1 LYQIYSSTLSG
12 KSKQQQPTQA
22 KSGSYKQEIQLATWM
37 DSYHRYAV
45 GATVTGN
52 AQYVDLIN
60 HMHTSVQAG
69 DQIHNKDKRISTQA
83 GTVMYDRI
91 VRKEWDRLMSQG
103 EPVDM
108 TRDSQTVNDE
118 AVKQAL
124 LLAPYQSWG
133 SGQRVTDDAL
143 PTKPWVKPNANKFW
157 KSAQAN
163 YQKGKGGKGQGK
175 GQKGKGKGKKGTEGW
190 PKPKPYKGGKKNK
203 GE

>member
-1 LYQIYSSTLSG
+1 
-12 KSKQQQPTQA
+12 
-22 KSGSYKQEIQLATWM
+22 M
-37 DSYHRYAV
+37 DAYHRYAV

-52 AQYVDLIN
+52 ALYVDLIN

-69 DQIHNKDKRISTQA
+69 DQIHSKDKMISTQA

-91 VRKEWDRLMSQG
+91 VRKDWDRLTSQG

-108 TRDSQTVNDE
+108 TKDSQTVNDE

-133 SGQRVTDDAL
+133 SGQRVTDNPS
-143 PTKPWVKPNANKFW
+143 PTKPDANKFW
-157 KSAQAN
+157 KNAQAKL
-163 YQKGKGGKGQGK
+163 QKGKGGKGKGK
-175 GQKGKGKGKKGTEGW
+175 GQKGNGKGKKGTKGW
-190 PKPKPYKGGKKNK
+190 PKPKPYKGGKKHK